1 MNSNDGLVPSRRQ
14 TYQPQL
20 LHLQTGS
27 TGQHGPKAIPPPL
40 MEGIHIHTIPISPVW
55 PAAGVW
61 LKINSC
67 WLQPYRGFHSMFAG
81 VSCTG
86 HSPAVSGGK
95 AACCIALS
103 SRGRGL
109 LDDCRHAA
117 SFCLC
122 CGTLHLHVFQV
133 DTEAEI
139 IQTRCLMFCHS
150 FSVAQAPW
158 LQRWTCYRDQLL
170 LSQVMVVYD
179 DTQIAAVSTFA
190 ATQPGWAGSSEGGTK
205 TRLMAAPILH
215 SQSLWVELPRSPPSL
230 LSPSWKPAGAQHHH
244 QVVTNKRTSVVL

>member
-14 TYQPQL
+14 THQPQL

-86 HSPAVSGGK
+86 RSPAVSGGK

-158 LQRWTCYRDQLL
+158 LQRWTCCRDQLL

-190 ATQPGWAGSSEGGTK
+190 RTILLQLNQGEQAAVRGEQRPGWWLHPSSIRRASESNFPGPHPHFS
-205 TRLMAAPILH
+205 A
-215 SQSLWVELPRSPPSL
+215 LPENQL
-230 LSPSWKPAGAQHHH
+230 GLS
-244 QVVTNKRTSVVL
+244 TTIR